1 MAVVSAGTLMHERP
15 LYERRPLSQDA
26 NALRSIFSMI
36 DENSCPRVYNFH
48 MHSAHSDGQLS
59 PDRIVE
65 QVLEIGL
72 SGFAI
77 TDHHSVSGSKV
88 AQKYLYDWSSKPE
101 NSGKKVPQLWFGTE
115 ITSQL
120 LDIEVHILGYAFDPE
135 HPAIAGYLQGTSPKG
150 DRAQAHRV
158 VAAIQKSG
166 GIAVLA
172 HPARYRKSYE
182 QLIPAAVMIGID
194 GVETFYAYG
203 NPKPWKAS
211 IQETQNVGDLSAR
224 YNLLNTCGTDTHG
237 RSLLQR
243 V

>member
-1 MAVVSAGTLMHERP
+1 MAVVSAGPFSAGPLMCEKP
-15 LYERRPLSQDA
+15 TAQDSDS
-26 NALRSIFSMI
+26 LREVFSRLNM
-36 DENSCPRVYNFH
+36 ESCPHTYNFH
-48 MHSAHSDGQLS
+48 MHTNHSDGQLS
-59 PDRIVE
+59 PDRLVE

-72 SGFAI
+72 KGFAI
-77 TDHHSVSGSKV
+77 TDHHSVSGFQV
-88 AQKYLYDWSSKPE
+88 AQGLLKDWKAQPDNTHKPC
-101 NSGKKVPQLWFGTE
+101 PHLWVGTE

-120 LDIEVHILGYAFDPE
+120 LDVEVHILGFAFDPT
-135 HPAIAGYLQGTSPKG
+135 HSAISSYLNGSAPKD

-158 VAAIQKSG
+158 IRAIKQSG

-182 QLIPAAVMIGID
+182 QLIPAAVMAGIE

-211 IQETQNVGDLSAR
+211 LDETLHVGELGAQ
-224 YNLLNTCGTDTHG
+224 YELLNTCGTDTHG
-237 RSLLQR
+237 KSLLQR

>member
-1 MAVVSAGTLMHERP
+1 MAVVSAGPLMCERP
-15 LYERRPLSQDA
+15 LYERRPPSQDCD
-26 NALRSIFSMI
+26 ALRNVFLSI
-36 DENSCPRVYNFH
+36 DENSCPTIYNFH
-48 MHSAHSDGQLS
+48 MHTNHSDGQLS
-59 PDRIVE
+59 PDRIVD

-77 TDHHSVSGSKV
+77 TDHHSVSGSRV
-88 AQKYLYDWSSKPE
+88 AQQYLQDWSSKPE
-101 NSGKKVPQLWFGTE
+101 NIDKKKPHLWFGTE

-135 HPAIAGYLQGTSPKG
+135 HPAIASYLQGTSPKA

-172 HPARYRKSYE
+172 HPARYRKPYE

-211 IQETQNVGDLSAR
+211 ANETQKVGELSVH

-237 RSLLQR
+237 KNLLQR

>member
-1 MAVVSAGTLMHERP
+1 MTVVSAGQLICERP
-15 LYERRPLSQDA
+15 LYERRPPSQDSDT
-26 NALRSIFSMI
+26 LRRVFESI
-36 DENSCPRVYNFH
+36 DENSCPTIYNFH
-48 MHSAHSDGQLS
+48 MHTMHSDGQLS

-77 TDHHSVSGSKV
+77 TDHHLVSGSRV
-88 AQKYLYDWSSKPE
+88 AQQYLQDWSSKPE
-101 NSGKKVPQLWFGTE
+101 NSAKKVPHLWFGTE

-135 HPAIAGYLQGTSPKG
+135 HPAIASYLQGSSPKG

-158 VAAIQKSG
+158 IAAIQKSG
-166 GIAVLA
+166 GIAILA
-172 HPARYRKSYE
+172 HPARYRKPYE

-203 NPKPWKAS
+203 NPKPWKTS
-211 IQETQNVGDLSAR
+211 VKETQKVGELSAH
-224 YNLLNTCGTDTHG
+224 YKILNTCGTDTHG
-237 RSLLQR
+237 KSLLQR

>member
-1 MAVVSAGTLMHERP
+1 MTVVSAGPLMCERP
-15 LYERRPLSQDA
+15 LYERRPPSQDSD
-26 NALRSIFSMI
+26 ALRRIFSAI
-36 DENSCPRVYNFH
+36 GETSCPTIYNFH
-48 MHSAHSDGQLS
+48 MHTTHSDGQLS
-59 PDRIVE
+59 PDRLVD

-72 SGFAI
+72 KGFAI
-77 TDHHSVSGSKV
+77 TDHHSVSGSRV
-88 AQKYLYDWSSKPE
+88 AQQYLQDWSSTPE
-101 NSGKKVPQLWFGTE
+101 NSAKEAPHLWFGTE

-135 HPAIAGYLQGTSPKG
+135 HSAIASYLQGTSPRG

-172 HPARYRKSYE
+172 HPARYRKPYE
-182 QLIPAAVMIGID
+182 QLIPAAVMVGID

-211 IQETQNVGDLSAR
+211 IEETKNVGKLSLQ
-224 YNLLNTCGTDTHG
+224 YKLLNTCGTDTHG
-237 RSLLQR
+237 KNLLQR

>member
-1 MAVVSAGTLMHERP
+1 MTVVSAGTLMCERP
-15 LYERRPLSQDA
+15 LYERRPPSQDA
-26 NALRSIFSMI
+26 DALRRVFSAI
-36 DENSCPRVYNFH
+36 DETSCPTIYNFH
-48 MHSAHSDGQLS
+48 MHTTHSDGQLS
-59 PDRIVE
+59 PDRLMD

-72 SGFAI
+72 KGFAI

-88 AQKYLYDWSSKPE
+88 AQQYLQNWSSKPE
-101 NSGKKVPQLWFGTE
+101 NSDKEAPHLWFGTE

-120 LDIEVHILGYAFDPE
+120 LDIEVHILGYAFDPD
-135 HPAIAGYLQGTSPKG
+135 HPAIASYLQGSSPKG

-172 HPARYRKSYE
+172 HPARYRKPYE
-182 QLIPAAVMIGID
+182 QLITAAVMIGID

-211 IQETQNVGDLSAR
+211 VEETKNVGKLSLQHK
-224 YNLLNTCGTDTHG
+224 LLNTCGTDTHG
-237 RSLLQR
+237 KNLLQR

>member
-1 MAVVSAGTLMHERP
+1 MTVVSAGPLMCERP
-15 LYERRPLSQDA
+15 LYERRPPSQDA
-26 NALRSIFSMI
+26 DALRRVFSAI
-36 DENSCPRVYNFH
+36 DETSCPTSYNFH
-48 MHSAHSDGQLS
+48 MHTTHSDGQLS
-59 PDRIVE
+59 PDRLVD

-72 SGFAI
+72 KGFAI
-77 TDHHSVSGSKV
+77 TDHHSVSGSRV
-88 AQKYLYDWSSKPE
+88 AQQYLQTWSSKPE
-101 NSGKKVPQLWFGTE
+101 NSDKEAPHLWFGTE

-135 HPAIAGYLQGTSPKG
+135 HSAIASYLQGSSPKG

-172 HPARYRKSYE
+172 HPARYRKPYE
-182 QLIPAAVMIGID
+182 QLIPAAVMVGID

-211 IQETQNVGDLSAR
+211 IEETKNVGKLSLQ
-224 YNLLNTCGTDTHG
+224 YKLLNTCGTDTHG
-237 RSLLQR
+237 KNLLQR